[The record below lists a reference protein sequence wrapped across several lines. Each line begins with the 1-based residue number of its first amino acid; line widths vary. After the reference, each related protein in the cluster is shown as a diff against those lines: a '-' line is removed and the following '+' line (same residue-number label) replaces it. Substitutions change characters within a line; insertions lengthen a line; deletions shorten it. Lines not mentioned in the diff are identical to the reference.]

1 MSWVGGPMIGRQPL
15 VTAHHEPPAK
25 RARTEPAVPDGGF
38 LSGYTARVSRMAR
51 RPRNRRRYKRKRRGI
66 IRKYIPRA
74 LVPREKLLRLQCVM
88 NHSVWTCTSGAL
100 SAVMINL
107 FDITDPYVGLSSAQ
121 PLGYDQIKTLW
132 NKCYVVGVKVT
143 AMVHNKGS
151 AAVQY
156 GFTPMPEN
164 QGSTALTTIAHYME
178 LSGTKAQ
185 MLTPDVD
192 RSVLVY
198 KINPAKYVGVKRPR
212 YEDAFHCDLD
222 NETAPTRTAYLHLW
236 CQPLDGATTNTC
248 ELILKT
254 EFLVRVFDPIV
265 PARSTDT

>member
-1 MSWVGGPMIGRQPL
+1 
-15 VTAHHEPPAK
+15 
-25 RARTEPAVPDGGF
+25 
-38 LSGYTARVSRMAR
+38 
-51 RPRNRRRYKRKRRGI
+51 
-66 IRKYIPRA
+66 
-74 LVPREKLLRLQCVM
+74 M
-88 NHSVWTCTSGAL
+88 NNSVWTCTSGAL
-100 SAVMINL
+100 SMLPINL
-107 FDITDPYVGLSSAQ
+107 FDITDPYVGNSAAQ

-178 LSGTKAQ
+178 LSGTKSQ

-192 RSVLVY
+192 RSVLIY
-198 KINPAKYVGVKRPR
+198 KINPSKYVGVSRPR

-236 CQPLDGATTNTC
+236 CQPLDAATTNTC
-248 ELILKT
+248 ELLLKT
-254 EFLVRVFDPIV
+254 EYLVRVFDPIV
-265 PARSTDT
+265 PARSTDS